1 MDIYWFLRLHDFLR
15 GGGVPSSP
23 PCFSSLLVPVS
34 PTLWVR
40 KLAPVL
46 LPAVALLHPELA
58 RPTVLLPTNVSST
71 VVPAVPA
78 TSVLVM
84 SIMVAVPPMEAVVV
98 MVVVVE
104 VPHGSPA
111 PPSRTAPEASSVEVL
126 ISAEDHRSCCTVPL
140 GGGEV
145 LHGTVEHRSARGAV
159 VAGRSPLEDHLP
171 EIQEDIL
178 RGSPL

>member
-1 MDIYWFLRLHDFLR
+1 MDIYWFLRLHDFLW

-84 SIMVAVPPMEAVVV
+84 SIMVAAPPMEAVVV

-104 VPHGSPA
+104 VPHGPPA
-111 PPSRTAPEASSVEVL
+111 PRTSSETSSVEVL
-126 ISAEDHRSCCTVPL
+126 IWRRTIP
-140 GGGEV
+140 
-145 LHGTVEHRSARGAV
+145 V
-159 VAGRSPLEDHLP
+159 VGSPSVVGRSSSEWWGTILP
-171 EIQEDIL
+171 WRWWLLVEVSWRAISREFWRVI
-178 RGSPL
+178 

>member
-1 MDIYWFLRLHDFLR
+1 MDIYWFLRLHDFLW

-23 PCFSSLLVPVS
+23 PCLSSLPVPVS

-104 VPHGSPA
+104 VPHGTQNGLRLVHDRLSMALLYYIVSQALGAQMKSPR
-111 PPSRTAPEASSVEVL
+111 PF
-126 ISAEDHRSCCTVPL
+126 
-140 GGGEV
+140 
-145 LHGTVEHRSARGAV
+145 
-159 VAGRSPLEDHLP
+159 LP
-171 EIQEDIL
+171 N
-178 RGSPL
+178 

>member
-1 MDIYWFLRLHDFLR
+1 MDIYWFLRLHDFLW

-71 VVPAVPA
+71 VVPALPA

-98 MVVVVE
+98 MVVVAE

-111 PPSRTAPEASSVEVL
+111 STSRTSPEASPVEVL
-126 ISAEDHRSCCTVPL
+126 IWRRTTVP
-140 GGGEV
+140 V
-145 LHGTVEHRSARGAV
+145 VRSPSV
-159 VAGRSPLEDHLP
+159 VGRSSTERWSTVLP
-171 EIQEDIL
+171 GGWWLLVEVPWRTISWEFRRIF
-178 RGSPL
+178 

>member
-1 MDIYWFLRLHDFLR
+1 MDIYWFLRLHDFLW

-71 VVPAVPA
+71 VVPALPA

-104 VPHGSPA
+104 VPHGSA
-111 PPSRTAPEASSVEVL
+111 ASTSRTSPEASPVEVL
-126 ISAEDHRSCCTVPL
+126 IWWRTTVP
-140 GGGEV
+140 V
-145 LHGTVEHRSARGAV
+145 VRSPSV
-159 VAGRSPLEDHLP
+159 VGRSSTERWSTVLP
-171 EIQEDIL
+171 GGWWLLVEVPWRTISWEFRRIF
-178 RGSPL
+178 

>member
-1 MDIYWFLRLHDFLR
+1 MDIYWFLRLHDFLW

-23 PCFSSLLVPVS
+23 PCLSSLLVPVS

-71 VVPAVPA
+71 VVPALPA

-104 VPHGSPA
+104 VPHGPPA
-111 PPSRTAPEASSVEVL
+111 SRTSSEASSVEVF
-126 ISAEDHRSCCTVPL
+126 IWRRTVP
-140 GGGEV
+140 
-145 LHGTVEHRSARGAV
+145 V
-159 VAGRSPLEDHLP
+159 VGSPSVVGRSSSEW
-171 EIQEDIL
+171 
-178 RGSPL
+178 RGSVLPRGWWLLIEVSWRAISREFWRVI

>member
-23 PCFSSLLVPVS
+23 PCLSSLLVPVS
-34 PTLWVR
+34 PTLWVG

-58 RPTVLLPTNVSST
+58 RPTVL
-71 VVPAVPA
+71 PAVPA

-111 PPSRTAPEASSVEVL
+111 PTSMTAPEASPVEVL
-126 ISAEDHRSCCTVPL
+126 IWRRTTVP
-140 GGGEV
+140 V
-145 LHGTVEHRSARGAV
+145 VRSPSV
-159 VAGRSPLEDHLP
+159 VGRSSTEWWSTVLP
-171 EIQEDIL
+171 GGRWLLVEVPWRAISRKFRRIF
-178 RGSPL
+178 